1 MKITGPKRI
10 FFDDLYEMA
19 KRNQKIQRDEYLAY
33 RAQYEADRASPE
45 GTFYKALRP
54 LSYELIEAQVSTV
67 IPPIRVDPE
76 RYNLGRARNALTLEK
91 TIEQD
96 LIKAGIV
103 QLNDEDER
111 ATYIYGTSI
120 WLIEWDETIKTHG
133 EVGAPVISLVRPD
146 QFIPQPGVNEVQR
159 LEYCFLDF
167 DTTIQECARKYD
179 ADEDALRASH
189 TVREGDKDGYTGDE
203 DSITV
208 HVCYY
213 RDDNG
218 KVSEYVWTDG
228 MELLDY
234 EDIYSRR
241 RNACSICGRSAAL
254 SEDGKTCACG
264 GEIIEMPADYEEL
277 THDIILDAGNVIKE
291 RRVIPAVSPVLK
303 KGEPVMKKVSVPATA
318 PDGRVLTE
326 NIDGIDL
333 PLMVDDWQPKMEPT
347 KIPWYTPTLLPIVA
361 RKNTSSEASIFG
373 QSDLEYI
380 KDIQAE
386 YNKIKSRIYEK
397 MMGSSVY
404 PVVPERAIMEPDN
417 TINQKV
423 VRIPDG
429 VAANMFGSIDTSV
442 SIQQDLVYLGQLYDE
457 AQRTLGITNS
467 YLGAADT
474 TAKSG
479 KAKQIQVNQSAGRL
493 ESKRQMKYHAYCEIA
508 NIIFQYRLAYS
519 DEPVPVKMTDEYG
532 MVHYS
537 AFNRYDYVEYDDVAG
552 EWYYDDR
559 YLFRVD
565 PVANNEDQPEVVWE
579 SIMSAF
585 QMGMYGNPADPT
597 TMLRVWM
604 MLQRA
609 HYPYA
614 AEQVTYLQGL
624 IMQQQ
629 AMMAQ
634 QAAAAPGGIPAP
646 AQAQAQPGAQ
656 NKAQTQGAAPI
667 ALKGVMNN
675 G

>member
-1 MKITGPKRI
+1 MRI
-10 FFDDLYEMA
+10 EGEKLSFFDDLYTTA
-19 KRNQKIQRDEYLAY
+19 KYHQKVPRDKYQEY
-33 RAQYEADRASPE
+33 REQYEADRFDAE
-45 GTFYKALRP
+45 NHVKFKALRP

-67 IPPIRVDPE
+67 IPPVRVDPE

-103 QLNDEDER
+103 KLNDEDER
-111 ATYIYGTSI
+111 STYIYGTSI
-120 WLIEWDETIKTHG
+120 WLIEWDETIKSHG

-146 QFIPQPGVNEVQR
+146 QFIPQPGVADVQR
-159 LEYCFLDF
+159 LEYCFIDF
-167 DTTIQECARKYD
+167 DTTVQEAARKYD
-179 ADEDALRASH
+179 ANIEKLKQAM
-189 TVREGDKDGYTGDE
+189 TPREGDKDGYTGDE
-203 DSITV
+203 DSMVV

-213 RDDNG
+213 RNDDG

-228 MELLDY
+228 LELLDY

-241 RNACSICGRSAAL
+241 REVCQICGRSGAL
-254 SEDGKTCACG
+254 SEDGKTCDCG
-264 GEIIEMPADYEEL
+264 GKIIEQPVEYEEL
-277 THDIILDAGNVIKE
+277 HKDIILDAGNVVKQ
-291 RRVIPAVSPVLK
+291 RRIIPALSPVID
-303 KGEPVMKKVSVPATA
+303 KGQPVMEPVKVPATDA
-318 PDGRVLTE
+318 NGMPITEEVDGMP
-326 NIDGIDL
+326 L
-333 PLMVDDWQPKMEPT
+333 PMMVDSWQVKMEPT
-347 KIPWYTPTLLPIVA
+347 KIPWYTPSLLPIVA
-361 RKNTSSEASIFG
+361 RKNTSTEASIFG

-380 KDIQAE
+380 KDIQQE

-397 MMGSSVY
+397 MIGSSVF
-404 PVVPERAIMEPDN
+404 PVIPERAIMEADN

-429 VAANMFGSIDTSV
+429 VPLNQFGAIDTSV
-442 SIQQDLVYLGQLYDE
+442 SVQQDLLYLQQLYDE

-467 YLGAADT
+467 FLGAADT

-537 AFNRYDYVEYDDVAG
+537 AFNRYDYVEYDDVTG

-565 PVANNEDQPEVVWE
+565 PVANNEDQPETTWE
-579 SIMSAF
+579 SIISAF
-585 QMGMYGNPADPT
+585 QAGMYGNPADPT
-597 TMLRVWM
+597 VLLRVWM

-629 AMMAQ
+629 TMMAQ
-634 QAAAAPGGIPAP
+634 TAQQGGIPAP
-646 AQAQAQPGAQ
+646 AQGQIQSGAQ
-656 NKAQTQGAAPI
+656 NQVKTQNAEPI
-667 ALKGVMNN
+667 ALKGVQSNA
-675 G
+675 

>member
-1 MKITGPKRI
+1 MRI
-10 FFDDLYEMA
+10 EGDKLTFFEDLYEMA
-19 KRNQKIQRDEYLAY
+19 KQHQKIPRDKYLEY
-33 RAQYEADRASPE
+33 RAQYESDRNSKE
-45 GTFYKALRP
+45 GIPYKALRP
-54 LSYELIEAQVSTV
+54 ISYELIEAQVSTV
-67 IPPIRVDPE
+67 IPPVRVDPE

-91 TIEQD
+91 TIDQD
-96 LIKAGIV
+96 LTKAGITRI
-103 QLNDEDER
+103 NDEDER
-111 ATYIYGTSI
+111 TTYIYGTSI
-120 WLIEWDETIKTHG
+120 WLIEWDESVKSHG

-146 QFIPQPGVNEVQR
+146 QFIPQPGVAEVQR
-159 LEYCFLDF
+159 LEYCFIDF
-167 DTTIQECARKYD
+167 DTTVQETARKYD
-179 ADEDALRASH
+179 ADVETLKKQR
-189 TVREGDKDGYTGDE
+189 TIREGDKDGYIGDE
-203 DSITV
+203 DSMTV

-213 RDDNG
+213 RNEDG
-218 KVSEYVWTDG
+218 KVSEYVWTDSY
-228 MELLDY
+228 ELLDY

-241 RNACSICGRSAAL
+241 REVCQICGRSGLL

-264 GEIIEMPADYEEL
+264 GKIIKMPVEYEEL
-277 THDIILDAGNVIKE
+277 HRDVILDAGNVVKQ
-291 RRVIPAVSPVLK
+291 RRVIPAMTPVMR
-303 KGEPVMKKVSVPATA
+303 KGKPAMEPVKVPATDA
-318 PDGRVLTE
+318 NGV
-326 NIDGIDL
+326 
-333 PLMVDDWQPKMEPT
+333 PLMENVDGMPMPMMIDSFKQKMEPT
-347 KIPWYTPTLLPIVA
+347 KIPWYTPSLMPIVA
-361 RKNTSSEASIFG
+361 RKNTSTEASIFG

-386 YNKIKSRIYEK
+386 YNKIKSRVYEK
-397 MMGSSVY
+397 MIGSTVF
-404 PVVPERAIMEPDN
+404 PVVPERAVLEMDN

-423 VRIPDG
+423 VRLTDG
-429 VAANMFGSIDTSV
+429 VPANAFGSIDTSV
-442 SIQQDLVYLGQLYDE
+442 SIQQDLLYLQQLYDE

-537 AFNRYDYVEYDDVAG
+537 AFNRYDYVEFDDVTG

-565 PVANNEDQPEVVWE
+565 PVANNDESPEDTWN
-579 SIMSAF
+579 SIMQAF

-597 TMLRVWM
+597 TLLRVWM

-629 AMMAQ
+629 AAMAQ
-634 QAAAAPGGIPAP
+634 GAMGAPAPNAGLAAPAP
-646 AQAQAQPGAQ
+646 AAPQLAQQ
-656 NKAQTQGAAPI
+656 NRPEAMGGS
-667 ALKGVMNN
+667 LKEGLSNA
-675 G
+675 